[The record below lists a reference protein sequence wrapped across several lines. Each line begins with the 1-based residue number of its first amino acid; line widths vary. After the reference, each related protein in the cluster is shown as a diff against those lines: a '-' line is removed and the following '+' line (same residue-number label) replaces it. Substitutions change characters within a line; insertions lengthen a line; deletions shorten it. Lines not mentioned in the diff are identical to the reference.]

1 MAKSLGQIHTAN
13 LEISPTTDGHK
24 YLLDAPM
31 ILSDQLQHLVRQ
43 GNYFKTVGIDM
54 TCHGLNNLAGGQL
67 SGNILYRAPTKGRC
81 AAYRAGFKAMA
92 DAMNAQGI
100 SMRNNAQ
107 YDFRVMPGGTMQ
119 NDADIINKAT
129 FDGANDLTLGA
140 SGQHSLFDV
149 HNTSISPKKTSGTPT
164 FSSGFGVYGS
174 TTDFVNDEGIL
185 WSGQELYADD
195 SFESIPF
202 VLSWDPTVDGSQ
214 PVNFQWRPDPALYLA
229 VLAGQ
234 YIIEFE
240 VVDLDA
246 GPPNDIIVEIALH
259 VAGWKSIMGNPDR
272 PRRRRTSSKTNGS
285 TEKKST
291 TVVTTTKKE

>member
-13 LEISPTTDGHK
+13 LEINPTTDGQK
-24 YLLDAPM
+24 FLLDAPQ
-31 ILSDQLQHLVRQ
+31 ILSEQLQHLVRQ

-54 TCHGLNNLAGGQL
+54 TAHGLNNLDGAQL

-81 AAYRAGFKAMA
+81 SAYRAGFRAMA

-107 YDFRVMPGGTMQ
+107 YDFRAMPGGTMV
-119 NDADIINKAT
+119 NDADIIQKAT
-129 FDGANDLTLGA
+129 FDGATDLTLSGA
-140 SGQHSLFDV
+140 GAASIFDV
-149 HNTSISPKKTSGTPT
+149 HNTSVTPKKTAGAPT

-185 WSGQELYADD
+185 WSGNPEFADD

-202 VLSWDPTVDGSQ
+202 VLSWDPTVDGAQ

-229 VLAGQ
+229 VMAGH
-234 YIIEFE
+234 YIIEFD
-240 VVDLDA
+240 VVDIDA
-246 GPPNDIIVEIALH
+246 GGGPIIVEVSIH
-259 VAGWKSIMGNPDR
+259 IAGWKSIMGNPDR
-272 PRRRRTSSKTNGS
+272 KRRRSHKKTS
-285 TEKKST
+285 
-291 TVVTTTKKE
+291 TKKA